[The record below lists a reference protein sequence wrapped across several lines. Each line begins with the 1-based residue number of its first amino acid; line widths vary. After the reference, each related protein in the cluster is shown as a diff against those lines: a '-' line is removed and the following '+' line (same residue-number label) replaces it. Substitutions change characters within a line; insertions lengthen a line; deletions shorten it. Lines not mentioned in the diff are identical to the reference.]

1 MKILI
6 SDKMSDKVEDVL
18 KSKSIEYDIKT
29 GMAPEE
35 LKSVIDQ
42 YDGILIRSATKLTAE
57 ILADCK
63 NLKVVGRA
71 GVGVDNVDL
80 DTATK
85 NKILVMNTPLGNLE
99 ATAELTIGLMFSL
112 YRHIHLANQSTHDG
126 KWEKSKFMGTELK
139 GKTLG
144 IVGFGN
150 IGQRVAEM
158 ASVIG
163 MKIITNSNSA
173 SDEDLSKFGATKVS
187 TEKLL
192 TESDVLSLH
201 TKLNDNTKNMLNKSS
216 IGTMKPS
223 AVIVNCARG
232 GLINEADLKD
242 CLNNDVIAGAAIDV
256 YEKEPATENVMFG
269 AKNLLLTPHL
279 GASSKEAAA
288 QSHGEF
294 GGKGFNIKRGTRV
307 LIIEDV
313 ITTGKSSL
321 ECVKLIKKA
330 KAKLLGFASII
341 DRSTKQSLKIKTKI
355 ISHLKIEVPTY
366 RANNLPR
373 ELKLIPVTTPGSR
386 YIK

>member
-18 KSKSIEYDIKT
+18 KSKSIDYDIKT
-29 GMAPEE
+29 GMDPEE

-42 YDGILIRSATKLTAE
+42 YDGILIRSATKLTSN

-80 DTATK
+80 ETATK

-139 GKTLG
+139 GKILG

-163 MKIITNSNSA
+163 MNIITNSNSA
-173 SDEDLSKFGATKVS
+173 SDEDLSKFGSSKVS
-187 TEKLL
+187 TEQLL
-192 TESDVLSLH
+192 TDSDILSLH
-201 TKLNDNTKNMLNKSS
+201 TKLNDDTKNMLNKTS
-216 IGTMKPS
+216 IATMKSS
-223 AVIVNCARG
+223 AVIINCARG

-279 GASSKEAAA
+279 GASSKEA
-288 QSHGEF
+288 QS
-294 GGKGFNIKRGTRV
+294 NVAI
-307 LIIEDV
+307 DV
-313 ITTGKSSL
+313 ANQ
-321 ECVKLIKKA
+321 VA
-330 KAKLLGFASII
+330 
-341 DRSTKQSLKIKTKI
+341 DYLKDNKI
-355 ISHLKIEVPTY
+355 I
-366 RANNLPR
+366 NN
-373 ELKLIPVTTPGSR
+373 VNSF
-386 YIK
+386 

>member
-18 KSKSIEYDIKT
+18 KSKSIDYDIKT
-29 GMAPEE
+29 GMDPEE

-42 YDGILIRSATKLTAE
+42 YDGILIRSATKLTSN

-163 MKIITNSNSA
+163 MNIITNSNSA
-173 SDEDLSKFGATKVS
+173 SDEDLSKLGASKVS
-187 TEKLL
+187 TEQLL
-192 TESDVLSLH
+192 TDSDIVSLH
-201 TKLNDNTKNMLNKSS
+201 TKLNDDTKNMLNKTS
-216 IGTMKPS
+216 IATMKPS
-223 AVIVNCARG
+223 AVIINCARG

-279 GASSKEAAA
+279 GASSKEA
-288 QSHGEF
+288 QS
-294 GGKGFNIKRGTRV
+294 NVAI
-307 LIIEDV
+307 DV
-313 ITTGKSSL
+313 ANQ
-321 ECVKLIKKA
+321 VA
-330 KAKLLGFASII
+330 
-341 DRSTKQSLKIKTKI
+341 DYLKDNKI
-355 ISHLKIEVPTY
+355 I
-366 RANNLPR
+366 NN
-373 ELKLIPVTTPGSR
+373 VNSF
-386 YIK
+386 

>member
-18 KSKSIEYDIKT
+18 NSKSIDYDIKT
-29 GMAPEE
+29 GMDPEE

-42 YDGILIRSATKLTAE
+42 YDGILIRSATKLTSN

-80 DTATK
+80 ETATK

-163 MKIITNSNSA
+163 MNIITNSNSA
-173 SDEDLSKFGATKVS
+173 SDEDLSKLGASKVS
-187 TEKLL
+187 TEQLL
-192 TESDVLSLH
+192 TDSDILSLH
-201 TKLNDNTKNMLNKSS
+201 TKLNDDTKNMLNKTS
-216 IGTMKPS
+216 IATMKPS
-223 AVIVNCARG
+223 AVIINCARG

-279 GASSKEAAA
+279 GASSKEA
-288 QSHGEF
+288 QS
-294 GGKGFNIKRGTRV
+294 NVAI
-307 LIIEDV
+307 DV
-313 ITTGKSSL
+313 ANQ
-321 ECVKLIKKA
+321 VA
-330 KAKLLGFASII
+330 
-341 DRSTKQSLKIKTKI
+341 DYLKDNKI
-355 ISHLKIEVPTY
+355 I
-366 RANNLPR
+366 NN
-373 ELKLIPVTTPGSR
+373 VNSF
-386 YIK
+386 